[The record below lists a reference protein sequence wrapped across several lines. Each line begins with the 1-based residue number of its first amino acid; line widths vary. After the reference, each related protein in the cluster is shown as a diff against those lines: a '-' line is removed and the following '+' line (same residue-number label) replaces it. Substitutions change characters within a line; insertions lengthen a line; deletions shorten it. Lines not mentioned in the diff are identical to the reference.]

1 MCVAPLAAGSIV
13 LAQELAGFRIDPMH
27 PLTSRAEDS
36 LKSVILVA
44 VVFSE
49 SLRTK
54 AGARAAKN
62 ESGHSAAFYFSG
74 LKT

>member
-1 MCVAPLAAGSIV
+1 MY
-13 LAQELAGFRIDPMH
+13 
-27 PLTSRAEDS
+27 PLTSRADGC
-36 LKSVILVA
+36 LKSVTLVA

-49 SLRTK
+49 SLYTK
-54 AGARAAKN
+54 AGMRTAEN